1 MPDHLFKKLMQFT
14 ALSETDRRAIDDSI
28 STVTSFKAGEDISP
42 EGGRPT
48 HVRMMLSG
56 WARRYK
62 TLSTG
67 HQHTMAFL
75 IPGDLCDVHIT
86 LLDVMDHSIGALAPC
101 RVGNIHRDALAKLI
115 FQDGP
120 LGRALSWAT
129 LVDEAI
135 LREWLVNLGGRKS
148 ANRLSHLLCEM
159 YLRTKAV
166 GLANNASFYFPL
178 TQGEVAEA
186 LGISGV
192 HANRTIQ
199 DLRARG
205 WISFSSDRVTIH
217 DFPALAKFADFD
229 PGYLHQRGTRETGE
243 PLHTVLPD
251 GSMDA
256 MALG

>member
-1 MPDHLFKKLMQFT
+1 MPHHLCKKLTQFT
-14 ALSETDRRAIDDSI
+14 ALSESDRRAIEDSI
-28 STVTSFKAGEDISP
+28 SSVTSFRAGEDISP

-86 LLDVMDHSIGALAPC
+86 LLDVMDHSIGALSTC
-101 RVGNIHRDALAKLI
+101 RVGNIHRDALARLI
-115 FQDGP
+115 YQDGP

-135 LREWLVNLGGRKS
+135 LREWLVNLGGRQS

-159 YLRTKAV
+159 YLRAKAV
-166 GLANNASFYFPL
+166 GLVTDASFYFPL
-178 TQGEVAEA
+178 TQGEVGEA

-205 WISFSSDRVTIH
+205 WISFSSDTVTIH
-217 DFPALAKFADFD
+217 EFQALAKFADFD
-229 PGYLHQRGTRETGE
+229 PGYLHQRGTREAGE
-243 PLHTVLPD
+243 PLHIVSSG
-251 GSMDA
+251 GSVGT
-256 MALG
+256 MA